1 MSVGLAR
8 PWLLLAL
15 LALPLWWWWRSRR
28 ASAPA
33 VVSDAAP
40 FRAASSRAWLL
51 RVPPACRSLAF
62 TSLILAAAGP
72 FRSGD
77 QMRVS
82 ADGIAIVLALD
93 VSSSMLAEDF
103 APNNRLAVAK
113 EQARAFIRGRRAD
126 RIGLVTFA
134 GEAITLVPVTLD
146 YPTLDRAVDAIQVG
160 TPALEDGTAIGSGLA
175 TSVARLRKVPGKSKV
190 ILLLTDGENN
200 RGLIDPRTAAQT
212 AEAFGIKVY
221 TVGVGS
227 DGEARIPTGRGLNG
241 FRYEMLPVRIDEAL
255 LTEIAEQTGGQ
266 YFRAKDA
273 QALGRI
279 FQQIDR
285 LERTEVEVVRYA
297 RRDER
302 TTPFLV
308 LGLGFLLLEV
318 LLSGT
323 VVVRVP

>member
-1 MSVGLAR
+1 MTVGLAR

-15 LALPLWWWWRSRR
+15 LALPFWWWWRSRR
-28 ASAPA
+28 PTAPA
-33 VVSDAAP
+33 VVSDVTP
-40 FRAASSRAWLL
+40 FRSGSSRTWLL
-51 RVPPACRSLAF
+51 RLPPACRSLAY
-62 TSLILAAAGP
+62 TSLIVAAAGP

-77 QMRVS
+77 QTRVS

-134 GEAITLVPVTLD
+134 GEAITVVPVTLD
-146 YPTLDRAVDAIQVG
+146 YPALERAVEGLEVG
-160 TPALEDGTAIGSGLA
+160 VLEDGTAIGSGLA
-175 TSVARLRKVPGKSKV
+175 TAVARLRKVPGKSKV

-212 AEAFGIKVY
+212 AEAFGIRVY

-241 FRYEMLPVRIDEAL
+241 FRYEMVPVRIDEAL
-255 LTEIAEQTGGQ
+255 MTEIAEQTGGQ

-273 QALGRI
+273 QSLGRI

-308 LGLGFLLLEV
+308 LGIGLLLLEV